1 MNDSEDAVK
10 EDWTRFSMDE
20 PDFVGVIPLRLDI
33 TVLGPD
39 VPRGCLEVKDEVE
52 VL

>member
-1 MNDSEDAVK
+1 MYDSEDVVK
-10 EDWTRFSMDE
+10 DWTVFSMDE

-33 TVLGPD
+33 TVLPD
-39 VPRGCLEVKDEVE
+39 VPWGCLAVKDEVE